1 VVWVAALALTT
12 MPLAGLAIFPA
23 NNVVLILPMVLVISL
38 IWERWPRG
46 RLVAVTLVLLAF
58 FVAPYYLYI
67 ETVLAYNPFYTE
79 LLSVLPS
86 VVMIIALYW
95 MRWWV
100 VHSPRI
106 WADRIGTIR

>member
-1 VVWVAALALTT
+1 
-12 MPLAGLAIFPA
+12 MPLAGLPMFPA
-23 NNVVLILPMVLVISL
+23 NYVVLILPLVLVISL
-38 IWERWPRG
+38 VWERWPRG
-46 RLVAVTLVLLAF
+46 RLVAVTLLLLAF
-58 FVAPYYLYI
+58 LIAPYYLYI

-86 VVMIIALYW
+86 VVMIVALYW

-106 WADRIGTIR
+106 WADRIGTFR

>member
-1 VVWVAALALTT
+1 

-23 NNVVLILPMVLVISL
+23 NYVVLILPMVLVISL

-46 RLVAVTLVLLAF
+46 RLIAMLLILLLF
-58 FVAPYYLYI
+58 IVAPYFLYT
-67 ETVLAYNPFYTE
+67 ETVIAYNPFYTE

-86 VVMIIALYW
+86 VLMIIALYW

-106 WADRIGTIR
+106 WADRIGNLR